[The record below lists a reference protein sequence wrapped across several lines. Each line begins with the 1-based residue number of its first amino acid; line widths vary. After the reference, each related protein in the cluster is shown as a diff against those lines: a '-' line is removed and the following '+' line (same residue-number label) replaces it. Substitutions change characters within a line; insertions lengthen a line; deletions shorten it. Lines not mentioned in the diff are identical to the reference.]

1 MRIDKCY
8 FCSCNVYP
16 GHGTAFV
23 RNDSKLFR
31 FCSSKCNKLFKA
43 KKNPRKLKWTK
54 AYRMSH
60 GKEMTNDAVLEFEQK
75 RNVPTRYNRD
85 LMVKTMQAMKRVDEI
100 KAARQLRFFNARM
113 EKAKGQKKSSTENEL
128 MQSVDLIT
136 NPKVKAFILKKKKA
150 KEELHRFRQSGGERG
165 AAARK
170 ARGIHGKLDIEE
182 SDEDMMDVA
191 SSEEEEEV
199 APQKVKAVAKVA
211 SKKKAAPRQ
220 TKKAIQK

>member
-54 AYRMSH
+54 AYRVAH
-60 GKEMTNDAVLEFEQK
+60 GKEMSNDTVLEFEQK

-85 LMVKTMQAMKRVDEI
+85 LMVKTLQAMKRVDEI
-100 KAARQLRFFNARM
+100 KAARQERFFNKRM
-113 EKAKGQKKSSTENEL
+113 DAAKGTKRFSAENEL
-128 MQSVDLIT
+128 MTHVDSISNL
-136 NPKVKAFILKKKKA
+136 KVKAFIARKKQEKFDA
-150 KEELHRFRQSGGERG
+150 KRFR
-165 AAARK
+165 
-170 ARGIHGKLDIEE
+170 
-182 SDEDMMDVA
+182 
-191 SSEEEEEV
+191 
-199 APQKVKAVAKVA
+199 
-211 SKKKAAPRQ
+211 
-220 TKKAIQK
+220 